1 MRPLDPRLLR
11 YASGAR
17 AVLAL
22 GGVLALMQ
30 TACTLG
36 FAWFVAQLVS
46 RSIAGDPLVD
56 LLPMLWILL
65 GIVVVRAA
73 AVLASDAVN
82 ARGSAIVR
90 SQLRQ
95 ALVDAFETLGPGW
108 VARRSTAQLT
118 TVAGRGLDAL
128 DAYFGRYV
136 PQLILTAI
144 AMPIIALVIF
154 LQDSIS
160 GITVLVTLPLIPI
173 FMVLIGFATQAVQQR
188 QWDTLS
194 HLSRGFLELVAG
206 MSTLKLFGRQHR
218 QVRRVRAVTEEYRI
232 ETMKVLRFSFISGF
246 ALELLSS
253 LAVAIVAV
261 GIGLRLLDGSL
272 LLGTGLF
279 VLILAPEAFL
289 PLRNVG
295 ANYHA
300 AAEGVTAAEEV
311 FEILDEAKA
320 SAAASVEGRHGTGQ
334 DGATAVGVGA
344 SGPGLALEGLEVS
357 YGEQPVIE
365 GLDAVFPAGVVTA
378 IVGPSGAGKTTIASA
393 ILAFV
398 AAGGAVVHDGA
409 VVPPSTRERRWLAWA
424 GQRPSLFAG
433 TVRDNVALGDESPDD
448 TAIAAALASVGL
460 ASLSVDQVIGS
471 VGDGVSGG
479 QAQRIAIARAL
490 YRLRTTPEA
499 AGTPVLLLDEPS
511 SALDAA
517 SEALVIE
524 ASAEAARAGAAVI
537 VITHRPQVVGR
548 ADAVLEIQMP
558 VMPRT
563 GPTVADAPSAS
574 GVTLRG

>member
-22 GGVLALMQ
+22 GGVIALVQ
-30 TACTLG
+30 TGCTLG
-36 FAWFVAQLVS
+36 FAWFVSLLVS
-46 RSIAGDPLVD
+46 RSIAGDPLAE
-56 LLPMLWILL
+56 LLPILWPLL
-65 GIVVVRAA
+65 GIVVLRAA
-73 AVLASDAVN
+73 MVLASDSVN

-95 ALVDAFETLGPGW
+95 ALVGAFETLGPGW
-108 VARRSTAQLT
+108 VSRRSTARLT
-118 TVAGRGLDAL
+118 TVAGRGLDSL

-136 PQLILTAI
+136 PQLILTAV
-144 AMPIIALVIF
+144 AMPIITLVIF
-154 LQDSIS
+154 LQDPLS

-173 FMVLIGFATQAVQQR
+173 FMVLIGIATQSVQR
-188 QWDTLS
+188 KQWDTLA

-218 QVRRVRAVTEEYRI
+218 QVRRIRAVTEDYRN
-232 ETMKVLRFSFISGF
+232 ETMKVLRFSFLSGF

-311 FEILDEAKA
+311 FEILDEAKTA
-320 SAAASVEGRHGTGQ
+320 SPVAKPGGPQADRTSGSSREKPSV
-334 DGATAVGVGA
+334 
-344 SGPGLALEGLEVS
+344 
-357 YGEQPVIE
+357 
-365 GLDAVFPAGVVTA
+365 AGVVLEGFGVAYDEHRVIAGLDTA
-378 IVGPSGAGKTTIASA
+378 FRAGSITAVVGASGAGKTSLASA
-393 ILAFV
+393 MLGFVPSSGAIL
-398 AAGGAVVHDGA
+398 HDGVA
-409 VVPPSTRERRWLAWA
+409 VEAGPGERRWLAWA
-424 GQRPSLFAG
+424 GQRPLLVAG
-433 TVRDNVALGDESPDD
+433 TISSNVALGDESPDAGQIEAVLD
-448 TAIAAALASVGL
+448 VVGL
-460 ASLSVDQVIGS
+460 AALSLGHPIGA

-490 YRLRTTPEA
+490 YRLRTAPA
-499 AGTPVLLLDEPS
+499 DAGTPVLLLDEPS
-511 SALDAA
+511 SALDTA
-517 SEALVIE
+517 SEALVIRALRQA
-524 ASAEAARAGAAVI
+524 ASSGAAVI
-537 VITHRPQVVGR
+537 VITHRPQIVER
-548 ADAVLEIQMP
+548 ADAVLRLETAP
-558 VMPRT
+558 
-563 GPTVADAPSAS
+563 ADATRD
-574 GVTLRG
+574 GVVLHG

>member
-11 YASGAR
+11 YARGAR
-17 AVLAL
+17 SILGLGAVIAL
-22 GGVLALMQ
+22 VQ

-46 RSIAGDPLVD
+46 RSIAGDPVEE
-56 LLPMLWILL
+56 LLPSLWLL
-65 GIVVVRAA
+65 IGIVVLRAGT
-73 AVLASDAVN
+73 VLASDSVN

-90 SQLRQ
+90 SQLRR
-95 ALVDAFETLGPGW
+95 ALAGAFETLGPGW
-108 VARRSTAQLT
+108 VSRRSSAALT

-144 AMPIIALVIF
+144 AMPIIAAVIF
-154 LQDSIS
+154 IQDPLS
-160 GITVLVTLPLIPI
+160 GITVIVTLPLIPV
-173 FMVLIGFATQAVQQR
+173 FMILIGFATQAVQRR
-188 QWDTLS
+188 QWETLA

-206 MSTLKLFGRQHR
+206 MATLKLFGRQHR
-218 QVRRVRAVTEEYRI
+218 QVQRIRTVTEEYRV
-232 ETMKVLRFSFISGF
+232 ETMKVLRFSFVSGF

-253 LAVAIVAV
+253 LAVAVVAV

-300 AAEGVTAAEEV
+300 AAEGVTAADEV

-320 SAAASVEGRHGTGQ
+320 VRGSPSAPDQVGDS
-334 DGATAVGVGA
+334 ATVGESA
-344 SGPGLALEGLEVS
+344 RRTPGLVLDGLGVQYDELRVLDD
-357 YGEQPVIE
+357 
-365 GLDAVFPAGVVTA
+365 LDATFPAGVVTA
-378 IVGPSGAGKTTIASA
+378 VVGASGAGKTSMASA
-393 ILAFV
+393 ILGFV
-398 AAGGAVVHDGA
+398 DASGSILHDGGR
-409 VVPPSTRERRWLAWA
+409 VPPTPGGRRWLSWA
-424 GQRPSLFAG
+424 PQRPVLIAG
-433 TVRDNVALGDESPDD
+433 TVGSNVALGDDPPDE
-448 TAIAAALASVGL
+448 ALIVEALSALGL
-460 ASLSVDQVIGS
+460 SALPLGHPIGA

-490 YRLRTTPEA
+490 YRLRRTPVD

-517 SEALVIE
+517 SEELVID
-524 ASAEAARAGAAVI
+524 AARDAARAGAAVI
-537 VITHRPQVVGR
+537 VITHRPSIVEH
-548 ADAVLEIQMP
+548 ADAVLEIRVRSEHVQDDE
-558 VMPRT
+558 VMLH
-563 GPTVADAPSAS
+563 G
-574 GVTLRG
+574 

>member
-22 GGVLALMQ
+22 GGVIALVQ

-46 RSIAGDPLVD
+46 RSIAGDPLGE
-56 LLPMLWILL
+56 LLPMLWMLL

-73 AVLASDAVN
+73 AVLASDTVN

-95 ALVDAFETLGPGW
+95 ALVGAFETLGPGW
-108 VARRSTAQLT
+108 VSRRSTAQLT

-144 AMPIIALVIF
+144 AMPIIALVIL

-160 GITVLVTLPLIPI
+160 GITVIVTLPLIPI

-218 QVRRVRAVTEEYRI
+218 QVRRVRAVTEEYRT
-232 ETMKVLRFSFISGF
+232 ETMKVLRFSFMSGF

-320 SAAASVEGRHGTGQ
+320 STDTPDVAAGPRRAGITRPVAGT
-334 DGATAVGVGA
+334 
-344 SGPGLALEGLEVS
+344 PGLELAGLDIA
-357 YGEQPVIE
+357 YGEHRVID

-378 IVGPSGAGKTTIASA
+378 VVGSSGAGKTTIASA
-393 ILAFV
+393 ILGFV
-398 AAGGAVVHDGA
+398 ASSGAVVHDGA
-409 VVPPSTRERRWLAWA
+409 TVDDGSGERRWLAWA
-424 GQRPSLFAG
+424 GQRPLLFAG
-433 TVRDNVALGDESPDD
+433 TVRSNVALGDESPHDD
-448 TAIAAALASVGL
+448 AITAALVSVGL
-460 ASLSVDQVIGS
+460 ASLHLDQVIGS

-490 YRLRTTPEA
+490 YRLRTTPQAE
-499 AGTPVLLLDEPS
+499 GTPVLLLDEPS

-517 SEALVIE
+517 SEALVI
-524 ASAEAARAGAAVI
+524 AAAADAARAGAAVI
-537 VITHRPQVVGR
+537 LITHRPKVVEH
-548 ADAVLEIQMP
+548 ADVILEIPTLSPPNAVTMTASSASEGQAVL
-558 VMPRT
+558 
-563 GPTVADAPSAS
+563 
-574 GVTLRG
+574 RG

>member
-22 GGVLALMQ
+22 GGVIALVQ

-46 RSIAGDPLVD
+46 RAIAGDPLAD
-56 LLPMLWILL
+56 LFPMLWMLL
-65 GIVVVRAA
+65 GIVGVRAA
-73 AVLASDAVN
+73 AVLASDTVN

-90 SQLRQ
+90 SQLR
-95 ALVDAFETLGPGW
+95 ASLVEAFETLGPSW
-108 VARRSTAQLT
+108 VSQRSSAQLT
-118 TVAGRGLDAL
+118 TLTGRGLDAL

-154 LQDSIS
+154 LQDPIS
-160 GITVLVTLPLIPI
+160 GITVIVTVPLIPV
-173 FMVLIGFATQAVQQR
+173 FMVLIGLATQAVQRR
-188 QWDTLS
+188 QWDTLA

-218 QVRRVRAVTEEYRI
+218 QVRRVRAVTEEYRA
-232 ETMKVLRFSFISGF
+232 ETMKVLRLSFVSGF

-261 GIGLRLLDGSL
+261 GIGFRLIDGSL

-311 FEILDEAKA
+311 FEILDEARAVVVGTAASTSASGVPSA
-320 SAAASVEGRHGTGQ
+320 SAIA
-334 DGATAVGVGA
+334 DG
-344 SGPGLALEGLEVS
+344 PRGLRLAGLTIA
-357 YGEQPVIE
+357 YGDTVVIDA
-365 GLDAVFPAGVVTA
+365 LDATFPAGILTA
-378 IVGPSGAGKTTIASA
+378 IVGPSGAGKTSLAAA
-393 ILAFV
+393 ILGFV
-398 AAGGAVVHDGA
+398 PATGTILHDGA
-409 VVPPSTRERRWLAWA
+409 PLAAGPAERRWLSWA
-424 GQRPSLFAG
+424 GQRPLLIAGSL
-433 TVRDNVALGDESPDD
+433 RSNVALGDDAPDD
-448 TAIAAALASVGL
+448 ARIAEALVAVGL
-460 ASLSVDQVIGS
+460 GALPLDHPIGA

-479 QAQRIAIARAL
+479 QGQRIAIARAL
-490 YRLRTTPEA
+490 YRLQTTPPS

-511 SALDAA
+511 SALDTA
-517 SEALVIE
+517 SEALVID
-524 ASAEAARAGAAVI
+524 AATAAAHAGAAVV
-537 VITHRPQVVGR
+537 VITHRPRIVGR
-548 ADAVLEIQMP
+548 ADAVLEI
-558 VMPRT
+558 T
-563 GPTVADAPSAS
+563 PSREEVLLH
-574 GVTLRG
+574 G

>member
-11 YASGAR
+11 YARGAR
-17 AVLAL
+17 SVLGLGAVIAL
-22 GGVLALMQ
+22 VQ

-46 RSIAGDPLVD
+46 RSIAGDPVEE
-56 LLPMLWILL
+56 LLPSLWLL
-65 GIVVVRAA
+65 IGIVVLRAG
-73 AVLASDAVN
+73 AVLASDSVN

-90 SQLRQ
+90 SQLRR
-95 ALVDAFETLGPGW
+95 ALAGAFETLGPGW
-108 VARRSTAQLT
+108 VSRRSSAALT

-144 AMPIIALVIF
+144 AMPIIAAVIF
-154 LQDSIS
+154 IQDPLS
-160 GITVLVTLPLIPI
+160 GITVIVTLPLIPV
-173 FMVLIGFATQAVQQR
+173 FMILIGFATQAVQRR
-188 QWDTLS
+188 QWETLA

-206 MSTLKLFGRQHR
+206 MATLKLFGRQHR
-218 QVRRVRAVTEEYRI
+218 QVQRVRTVTEEYRV
-232 ETMKVLRFSFISGF
+232 ETMKVLRFSFVSGF

-253 LAVAIVAV
+253 LAVAVVAV

-300 AAEGVTAAEEV
+300 AAEGVTAADEV

-320 SAAASVEGRHGTGQ
+320 VRESPSVPDQLGAP
-334 DGATAVGVGA
+334 ATAGDSVRRTSGLVLDGLGVQYDE
-344 SGPGLALEGLEVS
+344 LRVLDD
-357 YGEQPVIE
+357 
-365 GLDAVFPAGVVTA
+365 LDATFPAGVVTA
-378 IVGPSGAGKTTIASA
+378 VVGASGAGKTSMASA
-393 ILAFV
+393 ILGFV
-398 AAGGAVVHDGA
+398 DATGSILHDGGRMS
-409 VVPPSTRERRWLAWA
+409 PTPGGRRWLSWA
-424 GQRPSLFAG
+424 PQRPVLIAG
-433 TVRDNVALGDESPDD
+433 TVGSNVALGDDAPDEVL
-448 TAIAAALASVGL
+448 IVEALSALGL
-460 ASLSVDQVIGS
+460 SALPLGHPIGA

-490 YRLRTTPEA
+490 YRLRRTPA
-499 AGTPVLLLDEPS
+499 DAGTPVLLLDEPS

-517 SEALVIE
+517 SEALVID
-524 ASAEAARAGAAVI
+524 AARDAARAGAAVI
-537 VITHRPQVVGR
+537 VITHRPSIVEH
-548 ADAVLEIQMP
+548 ADAVLEIRVRSERVQDDE
-558 VMPRT
+558 VMLH
-563 GPTVADAPSAS
+563 G
-574 GVTLRG
+574 

>member
-11 YASGAR
+11 YARGAR
-17 AVLAL
+17 SILGLGAVIAL
-22 GGVLALMQ
+22 VQ

-46 RSIAGDPLVD
+46 RSIAGDPVEE
-56 LLPMLWILL
+56 LLPSLWLL
-65 GIVVVRAA
+65 IGIVVLRAGT
-73 AVLASDAVN
+73 VLASDSVN

-90 SQLRQ
+90 SQLRR
-95 ALVDAFETLGPGW
+95 ALAGAFETLGPGW
-108 VARRSTAQLT
+108 VSRRSSAALT

-144 AMPIIALVIF
+144 AMPIIAAVIF
-154 LQDSIS
+154 IQDPLS
-160 GITVLVTLPLIPI
+160 GITVIVTLPLIPV
-173 FMVLIGFATQAVQQR
+173 FMILIGFATQAVQRR
-188 QWDTLS
+188 QWETLA

-206 MSTLKLFGRQHR
+206 MATLKLFGRQHR
-218 QVRRVRAVTEEYRI
+218 QVQRIRTVTEEYRV
-232 ETMKVLRFSFISGF
+232 ETMKVLRFSFVSGF

-253 LAVAIVAV
+253 LAVAVVAV

-300 AAEGVTAAEEV
+300 AAEGVTAADEV

-320 SAAASVEGRHGTGQ
+320 VRESPSAPDQVGDLAMVGDSARRTSGLVL
-334 DGATAVGVGA
+334 DGLGVQYDE
-344 SGPGLALEGLEVS
+344 LRVLDD
-357 YGEQPVIE
+357 
-365 GLDAVFPAGVVTA
+365 LDATFPAGVVTA
-378 IVGPSGAGKTTIASA
+378 VVGASGAGKTSMASA
-393 ILAFV
+393 ILGFV
-398 AAGGAVVHDGA
+398 DATGSILHDGGR
-409 VVPPSTRERRWLAWA
+409 VPPTPGGRRWLSWA
-424 GQRPSLFAG
+424 PQRPVLIAG
-433 TVRDNVALGDESPDD
+433 TVGSNVALGDGVPDE
-448 TAIAAALASVGL
+448 ALIVEALSALGL
-460 ASLSVDQVIGS
+460 SALPLGHPIGA

-490 YRLRTTPEA
+490 YRLRRTPA
-499 AGTPVLLLDEPS
+499 DAGTPVLLLDEPS

-517 SEALVIE
+517 SEALVID
-524 ASAEAARAGAAVI
+524 AARDAARAGAAVI
-537 VITHRPQVVGR
+537 VITHRPSIVEH
-548 ADAVLEIQMP
+548 ADAVLEIRVRSERVQDDE
-558 VMPRT
+558 VMLH
-563 GPTVADAPSAS
+563 G
-574 GVTLRG
+574 